1 MKMKRKWNNPVLS
14 SELKTRMRGW
24 KTALGILFYLG
35 ALLLIG
41 FLYYLTFVRQSLAGD
56 VSVNARQSVGTSIYT
71 MLAVVQFV
79 LILLITPAQTAGS
92 ISGEREKQT
101 LDMLL
106 ATQMSPF
113 RIVFGKLLSSMSYM
127 ILLIFTS
134 LPLFSL
140 VFLFGGVTPGDM
152 AKLFLFYIITVFAI
166 GSIGIFFSALLKRT
180 VTSTVLSYLCMF
192 LLGLI
197 SVILG
202 FYLLSLQQSRP
213 NPPPLSIP
221 YVLYVNPAVGL
232 ADILMQSHG
241 GLSAFLGSG
250 NVRTVHGP
258 DFWMGNSIVMLII
271 ALCLL
276 WISMYLVNPIRCCPG
291 KRRKRLTRAEENLYG
306 KKRNPEQRGG
316 KEMRFQPCRR
326 RQSGSRGEQP
336 GSKEQQGSRDLERTF
351 APVKRRRVAQH
362 MLQCLCG
369 GVLASLAAV
378 LLLCILSFFVP
389 LETFW
394 RICSIAAVVSVVLSL
409 IVGWATRPSSFQIAC
424 AVDRLGLQEK
434 VMTALERKD
443 RNDAFSILQ
452 RQDAISSL
460 AGFDRKRMPMKVS
473 KRFLLSAGVLAGL
486 ILFLSFL
493 PNPMDRVI
501 RQRHRV
507 QEEVRSQLANLE
519 ETAEKELSGD
529 TGMTEGQ
536 KQELKKLV
544 QGLTDRL
551 KNAEEDRKA
560 LKEISKT
567 EEKLDSLTEKIREAH
582 LEQLTNRLAASEET
596 RSLAAALHQKEPEAV
611 AEEIR
616 KWNRSASD
624 IGSSAEGQN
633 GEAVREELGKL
644 IEQAA
649 GSEESVGEIK
659 YALQQM
665 RSKVAEAAGSDG
677 SQYAG
682 TSGVP
687 PTESGGHSTEGDPD
701 GQSGVADRQGKE
713 KPENQEQGSGSK
725 GQGQGNAAGSNP
737 TGSNSA
743 GNNSG
748 PGDSGSSGKPGSG
761 AGSGTTNYKSASG
774 GSGSKPSGG
783 NETKEK
789 NDTSVYEQI
798 YAPERLG
805 DGGEVSHVSGRPSGS
820 GDTTTEKQKDIGD
833 FSGYIPYQ
841 DVYQE
846 YRSEAMNSMQRRS
859 LPSRVRRLVQDYFD
873 ALGQ

>member
-202 FYLLSLQQSRP
+202 FYLLSLQRSRP

-291 KRRKRLTRAEENLYG
+291 KRRKRLTRAEENLHG
-306 KKRNPEQRGG
+306 
-316 KEMRFQPCRR
+316 
-326 RQSGSRGEQP
+326 
-336 GSKEQQGSRDLERTF
+336 
-351 APVKRRRVAQH
+351 
-362 MLQCLCG
+362 
-369 GVLASLAAV
+369 
-378 LLLCILSFFVP
+378 
-389 LETFW
+389 
-394 RICSIAAVVSVVLSL
+394 
-409 IVGWATRPSSFQIAC
+409 
-424 AVDRLGLQEK
+424 
-434 VMTALERKD
+434 
-443 RNDAFSILQ
+443 
-452 RQDAISSL
+452 
-460 AGFDRKRMPMKVS
+460 
-473 KRFLLSAGVLAGL
+473 
-486 ILFLSFL
+486 
-493 PNPMDRVI
+493 
-501 RQRHRV
+501 
-507 QEEVRSQLANLE
+507 
-519 ETAEKELSGD
+519 
-529 TGMTEGQ
+529 
-536 KQELKKLV
+536 
-544 QGLTDRL
+544 
-551 KNAEEDRKA
+551 
-560 LKEISKT
+560 
-567 EEKLDSLTEKIREAH
+567 
-582 LEQLTNRLAASEET
+582 
-596 RSLAAALHQKEPEAV
+596 
-611 AEEIR
+611 
-616 KWNRSASD
+616 
-624 IGSSAEGQN
+624 
-633 GEAVREELGKL
+633 
-644 IEQAA
+644 
-649 GSEESVGEIK
+649 
-659 YALQQM
+659 
-665 RSKVAEAAGSDG
+665 
-677 SQYAG
+677 
-682 TSGVP
+682 
-687 PTESGGHSTEGDPD
+687 
-701 GQSGVADRQGKE
+701 
-713 KPENQEQGSGSK
+713 
-725 GQGQGNAAGSNP
+725 
-737 TGSNSA
+737 
-743 GNNSG
+743 
-748 PGDSGSSGKPGSG
+748 
-761 AGSGTTNYKSASG
+761 
-774 GSGSKPSGG
+774 
-783 NETKEK
+783 
-789 NDTSVYEQI
+789 
-798 YAPERLG
+798 
-805 DGGEVSHVSGRPSGS
+805 
-820 GDTTTEKQKDIGD
+820 
-833 FSGYIPYQ
+833 
-841 DVYQE
+841 
-846 YRSEAMNSMQRRS
+846 
-859 LPSRVRRLVQDYFD
+859 
-873 ALGQ
+873 